1 MRRRQSCSSRRS
13 VRQSTLARS
22 LSTHPTHRVLVFV
35 DVVFSSPRARARTF
49 VRDNVCDSVP
59 RREDGGAPPE
69 RRDGERRGHLCGD
82 PCIGF

>member
-1 MRRRQSCSSRRS
+1 
-13 VRQSTLARS
+13 
-22 LSTHPTHRVLVFV
+22 VLVFV

-49 VRDNVCDSVP
+49 VRDNVCDSFT